1 MYYTLGCFLSIVL
14 VQIAV
19 GLDGE
24 LKKRTF
30 TGSKTPRDLVTLGR
44 RLWLT
49 ARVRNDDYG
58 NKIVLHFQQTEQGE
72 PTRLPVCLSACLSVS
87 LPACL
92 PTR

>member
-1 MYYTLGCFLSIVL
+1 MRLLSVVL

-58 NKIVLHFQQTEQGE
+58 NKIVLHFQQTGLGE
-72 PTRLPVCLSACLSVS
+72 SACLSVCLCVCQPADLIYMS
-87 LPACL
+87 LFS
-92 PTR
+92 

>member
-1 MYYTLGCFLSIVL
+1 MYYTVACLLFNILVLSVVL

-44 RLWLT
+44 RLWLS

-72 PTRLPVCLSACLSVS
+72 SACLSAS
-87 LPACL
+87 LPASML
-92 PTR
+92 AYL

>member
-1 MYYTLGCFLSIVL
+1 MYYTLACFLSIVL

-72 PTRLPVCLSACLSVS
+72 PARLPVCLSACLSVS